1 MRVLFW
7 SELFWPYLG
16 GIEIQAARF
25 IHAMQARGHQFA
37 VVTSHAELQLPDEDE
52 HAGARVWRLPFR
64 SALIERNLGQLHLVR
79 RRVAELTRAFD
90 PDLIHLYA
98 VGSSAMLLPSGRG
111 KLTRPLVVTLHGE
124 VLREPVGGRDSVLQK
139 VLRTADWAACV
150 SGAVLQAAHRL
161 APELAPRSSV
171 VYNALDAPSL
181 HPESLPLGEPRV
193 LCLGRLVHDKGF
205 DLALTA
211 FTTLL
216 TRFPR
221 ARLLVAGDGPMREPL
236 ARQAAEAG
244 IGGAVD
250 FMGWVAPDRVPEL
263 LNSVTVVVMPSRR
276 DGMPL
281 VAIQAA
287 QMARP
292 IVASRTG
299 GLAEVIVD
307 EQTGLLVA
315 PEDPEGLASA
325 LSALLARPELAT
337 RMGQAARARAREIF
351 GLERHLDA
359 YDALYRR
366 IVGRSTNAATGTE
379 A

>member
-1 MRVLFW
+1 
-7 SELFWPYLG
+7 
-16 GIEIQAARF
+16 
-25 IHAMQARGHQFA
+25 
-37 VVTSHAELQLPDEDE
+37 
-52 HAGARVWRLPFR
+52 
-64 SALIERNLGQLHLVR
+64 
-79 RRVAELTRAFD
+79 
-90 PDLIHLYA
+90 
-98 VGSSAMLLPSGRG
+98 
-111 KLTRPLVVTLHGE
+111 
-124 VLREPVGGRDSVLQK
+124 
-139 VLRTADWAACV
+139 
-150 SGAVLQAAHRL
+150 
-161 APELAPRSSV
+161 
-171 VYNALDAPSL
+171 
-181 HPESLPLGEPRV
+181 
-193 LCLGRLVHDKGF
+193 
-205 DLALTA
+205 
-211 FTTLL
+211 
-216 TRFPR
+216 
-221 ARLLVAGDGPMREPL
+221 MREPL

-359 YDALYRR
+359 YDTLYRR